1 MELHFVSSSGLKYK
15 AYKGYLMEF
24 STHVTS
30 ELRSEVTLVTQE
42 TETQKKGEEVCPR
55 SFSQ

>member
-1 MELHFVSSSGLKYK
+1 MSSSGLKLQRMSRV
-15 AYKGYLMEF
+15 YLIEL

-30 ELRSEVTLVTQE
+30 ELRSEFTLLRE
-42 TETQKKGEEVCPR
+42 TETQKKGEEDCPW